1 MQISMYCAGEDC
13 SRKART
19 SSSERTVRLLRP
31 SPPPHQNPDASLSS
45 FHWFAEADKESGK
58 VFRKQILAGRQRVS
72 KGI

>member
-1 MQISMYCAGEDC
+1 LRWGGLLQEGTHQQLGKNRADVGL
-13 SRKART
+13 
-19 SSSERTVRLLRP
+19 VRQR
-31 SPPPHQNPDASLSS
+31 HQNPDASLSS